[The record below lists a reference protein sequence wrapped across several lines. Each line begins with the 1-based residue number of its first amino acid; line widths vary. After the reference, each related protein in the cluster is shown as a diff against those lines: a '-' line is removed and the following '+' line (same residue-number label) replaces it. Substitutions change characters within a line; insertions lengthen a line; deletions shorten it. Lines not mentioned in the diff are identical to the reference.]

1 MRARKHPMTSPPP
14 YTPNFVHFC
23 FHPQCP
29 QPLNRLITHTIHG
42 HQQCAPWI
50 LDFNFYLQNLEN
62 GHKEPLM
69 VGHDDEIRI
78 MNAEKPLD
86 SVMMGTE
93 MKGVLESRLAAYL
106 DGLKDE
112 LLKRIDTV

>member
-1 MRARKHPMTSPPP
+1 
-14 YTPNFVHFC
+14 
-23 FHPQCP
+23 
-29 QPLNRLITHTIHG
+29 
-42 HQQCAPWI
+42 
-50 LDFNFYLQNLEN
+50 
-62 GHKEPLM
+62 M